1 MIKFSSKLYTVGM
14 CKAPTPFVLTRLLI
28 GLEELSRE
36 ILSITITIQKNK
48 R

>member
-14 CKAPTPFVLTRLLI
+14 CIAPTPFVLTRLLI

-36 ILSITITIQKNK
+36 ILYNYNNPKNK